1 MDLKDMILVTE
12 NDRGTETNMLMT
24 LDDYKSFIA
33 IDDMSELADNLLQLG
48 RTLGEADN
56 FTEYYRAANVTVS
69 ARFCLDDIQLGHFL
83 QGFYNDSKE
92 FRFDK
97 EASSYECVAKLKEIG
112 MTDKGWVDDFNL
124 HYEMENRS
132 FERGQTFHNFN
143 DHDYMV
149 LEALSPRNLV
159 VMDMKSGSLTIALG
173 ATEYKRYPKDEKPT
187 KDNNK
192 SQIARELEVDRR
204 TVDKYINGYTKPE
217 TRNCDDCITPF
228 YDIITELLSDK
239 NQQVFYYRKVLW
251 QYLVDNHGF
260 KGVYCN
266 FCHYLRKYPEF
277 DSYFRKSRPSNTNKV
292 TVRYETPMGKQ
303 AQLDWKESIPFI
315 LSSGE
320 IIEVNIFVL
329 LLSYSR
335 FRVYRVS
342 LSKTQDILFSFLDD
356 AFETLGGIPDEIV
369 TDNMKTVMDE
379 ARTEYYAGKVNNKF
393 QQFADDYGFKV
404 QPCIAG
410 HPHTKAK
417 VEAPMKILDE
427 IRAYNGKLNYIE
439 LVELVTRINNRVNT
453 QVNQGTGRIP
463 LMYYNKE
470 KAFLNSLPADN
481 IRKPYQI
488 TTNTVK
494 VNHSSMFNYKS
505 CQYSVPPE
513 YIDKI
518 VSLQVYDGYIH
529 VYCNTEF
536 ITIHQ
541 LSSKKLNY
549 ISGHYA
555 AIARKSHIFR
565 DEHIMDRAKE
575 NLEIIGK
582 VYDYE

>member
-1 MDLKDMILVTE
+1 MILINQIITDIRIESV
-12 NDRGTETNMLMT
+12 NDL
-24 LDDYKSFIA
+24 Y
-33 IDDMSELADNLLQLG
+33 
-48 RTLGEADN
+48 
-56 FTEYYRAANVTVS
+56 
-69 ARFCLDDIQLGHFL
+69 
-83 QGFYNDSKE
+83 
-92 FRFDK
+92 
-97 EASSYECVAKLKEIG
+97 KLKP
-112 MTDKGWVDDFNL
+112 F
-124 HYEMENRS
+124 
-132 FERGQTFHNFN
+132 
-143 DHDYMV
+143 
-149 LEALSPRNLV
+149 LEDGTL
-159 VMDMKSGSLTIALG
+159 KI
-173 ATEYKRYPKDEKPT
+173 
-187 KDNNK
+187 NK

-228 YDIITELLSDK
+228 YDTIAELLSDK

-260 KGVYCN
+260 TGVYCN

-292 TVRYETPMGKQ
+292 TIRYETPMGKQ

-320 IIEVNIFVL
+320 TIDVNIFVL

-342 LSKTQDILFSFLDD
+342 LSKNQEILFSFLDD
-356 AFETLGGIPDEIV
+356 AFET
-369 TDNMKTVMDE
+369 
-379 ARTEYYAGKVNNKF
+379 GKVNNKF

-404 QPCIAG
+404 QPCIAR

-427 IRAYNGKLNYIE
+427 IRAYNGKLNYMK
-439 LVELVTRINNRVNT
+439 LVELVTRINNRVNA

-488 TTNTVK
+488 ATNTVK

-549 ISGHYA
+549 ISEHYA

>member
-1 MDLKDMILVTE
+1 MSCKEELIMILKHQIITDIRIESV
-12 NDRGTETNMLMT
+12 NDL
-24 LDDYKSFIA
+24 Y
-33 IDDMSELADNLLQLG
+33 
-48 RTLGEADN
+48 
-56 FTEYYRAANVTVS
+56 
-69 ARFCLDDIQLGHFL
+69 
-83 QGFYNDSKE
+83 
-92 FRFDK
+92 
-97 EASSYECVAKLKEIG
+97 KLKP
-112 MTDKGWVDDFNL
+112 F
-124 HYEMENRS
+124 
-132 FERGQTFHNFN
+132 
-143 DHDYMV
+143 
-149 LEALSPRNLV
+149 LEDGTL
-159 VMDMKSGSLTIALG
+159 KI
-173 ATEYKRYPKDEKPT
+173 
-187 KDNNK
+187 NK

-228 YDIITELLSDK
+228 YDTIAELLSDK

-260 KGVYCN
+260 TGVYCN

-292 TVRYETPMGKQ
+292 TIRYETPMGKQ

-320 IIEVNIFVL
+320 TIDVNIFVL

-342 LSKTQDILFSFLDD
+342 LSKNQEILFSFLDD
-356 AFETLGGIPDEIV
+356 AFET
-369 TDNMKTVMDE
+369 
-379 ARTEYYAGKVNNKF
+379 GKVNNKF

-404 QPCIAG
+404 QPCIAR

-427 IRAYNGKLNYIE
+427 IRAYNGKLNYMK
-439 LVELVTRINNRVNT
+439 LVELVTRINNRVNA

-470 KAFLNSLPADN
+470 KTFLNSLPADN

-488 TTNTVK
+488 ATNTVK
-494 VNHSSMFNYKS
+494 VNHSSMFNYKG

-549 ISGHYA
+549 ISEHYA

>member
-1 MDLKDMILVTE
+1 MSCKEELIMILKHQIITDIRIESV
-12 NDRGTETNMLMT
+12 NDL
-24 LDDYKSFIA
+24 Y
-33 IDDMSELADNLLQLG
+33 
-48 RTLGEADN
+48 
-56 FTEYYRAANVTVS
+56 
-69 ARFCLDDIQLGHFL
+69 
-83 QGFYNDSKE
+83 
-92 FRFDK
+92 
-97 EASSYECVAKLKEIG
+97 KLKP
-112 MTDKGWVDDFNL
+112 F
-124 HYEMENRS
+124 
-132 FERGQTFHNFN
+132 
-143 DHDYMV
+143 
-149 LEALSPRNLV
+149 LEDGTL
-159 VMDMKSGSLTIALG
+159 KI
-173 ATEYKRYPKDEKPT
+173 
-187 KDNNK
+187 NK

-228 YDIITELLSDK
+228 YDTIAELLSDK

-260 KGVYCN
+260 TGVYCN

-292 TVRYETPMGKQ
+292 TIRYETPMGKQ

-320 IIEVNIFVL
+320 TIDVNIFVL

-342 LSKTQDILFSFLDD
+342 LSKNQEILFSFLDD
-356 AFETLGGIPDEIV
+356 AFET
-369 TDNMKTVMDE
+369 
-379 ARTEYYAGKVNNKF
+379 GKVNNKF

-404 QPCIAG
+404 QPCIAR

-427 IRAYNGKLNYIE
+427 IRAYNGKLNYMK
-439 LVELVTRINNRVNT
+439 LVELVTRINNRVNA

-488 TTNTVK
+488 ATNTVK
-494 VNHSSMFNYKS
+494 VNHSSMFNYKG

-513 YIDKI
+513 YIYKI

-549 ISGHYA
+549 ISEHYA

>member
-1 MDLKDMILVTE
+1 MILKHQIITDIRIESV
-12 NDRGTETNMLMT
+12 NDL
-24 LDDYKSFIA
+24 Y
-33 IDDMSELADNLLQLG
+33 
-48 RTLGEADN
+48 
-56 FTEYYRAANVTVS
+56 
-69 ARFCLDDIQLGHFL
+69 
-83 QGFYNDSKE
+83 
-92 FRFDK
+92 
-97 EASSYECVAKLKEIG
+97 KLKP
-112 MTDKGWVDDFNL
+112 F
-124 HYEMENRS
+124 
-132 FERGQTFHNFN
+132 
-143 DHDYMV
+143 
-149 LEALSPRNLV
+149 LEDGTL
-159 VMDMKSGSLTIALG
+159 KI
-173 ATEYKRYPKDEKPT
+173 
-187 KDNNK
+187 NK

-228 YDIITELLSDK
+228 YDTIAELLSDK

-260 KGVYCN
+260 TGVYCN

-292 TVRYETPMGKQ
+292 TIRYETPMGKQ

-320 IIEVNIFVL
+320 TIDVNIFVL

-342 LSKTQDILFSFLDD
+342 LSKNQEILFSFLDD
-356 AFETLGGIPDEIV
+356 AFET
-369 TDNMKTVMDE
+369 
-379 ARTEYYAGKVNNKF
+379 GKVNNKF

-404 QPCIAG
+404 QPCIAR

-427 IRAYNGKLNYIE
+427 IRAYNGKLNYMK
-439 LVELVTRINNRVNT
+439 LVELVTRINNRVNA

-470 KAFLNSLPADN
+470 KAFLNSLPA
-481 IRKPYQI
+481 
-488 TTNTVK
+488 VK
-494 VNHSSMFNYKS
+494 VNHSSMFNYKG

-549 ISGHYA
+549 ISEHYA

>member
-1 MDLKDMILVTE
+1 MILKHQIITDIRIESV
-12 NDRGTETNMLMT
+12 NDL
-24 LDDYKSFIA
+24 Y
-33 IDDMSELADNLLQLG
+33 
-48 RTLGEADN
+48 
-56 FTEYYRAANVTVS
+56 
-69 ARFCLDDIQLGHFL
+69 
-83 QGFYNDSKE
+83 
-92 FRFDK
+92 
-97 EASSYECVAKLKEIG
+97 KLKP
-112 MTDKGWVDDFNL
+112 F
-124 HYEMENRS
+124 
-132 FERGQTFHNFN
+132 
-143 DHDYMV
+143 
-149 LEALSPRNLV
+149 LEDGTL
-159 VMDMKSGSLTIALG
+159 KI
-173 ATEYKRYPKDEKPT
+173 
-187 KDNNK
+187 NK

-217 TRNCDDCITPF
+217 TRKCDDCITPF
-228 YDIITELLSDK
+228 YDTIAELLSDK

-260 KGVYCN
+260 TGVYCN

-292 TVRYETPMGKQ
+292 TIRYETPMGKQ

-320 IIEVNIFVL
+320 TIDVNIFVL

-342 LSKTQDILFSFLDD
+342 LSKNQEILFSFLDD
-356 AFETLGGIPDEIV
+356 AFET
-369 TDNMKTVMDE
+369 
-379 ARTEYYAGKVNNKF
+379 GKVNNKF

-404 QPCIAG
+404 QPCIAR

-427 IRAYNGKLNYIE
+427 IRAYNGKLNYMK
-439 LVELVTRINNRVNT
+439 LVELVTRINNRVNA

-488 TTNTVK
+488 ATNTVK
-494 VNHSSMFNYKS
+494 VNHSSMFNYKG

-549 ISGHYA
+549 ISEHYA

>member
-1 MDLKDMILVTE
+1 MILKHQIITDIRIESV
-12 NDRGTETNMLMT
+12 NDL
-24 LDDYKSFIA
+24 Y
-33 IDDMSELADNLLQLG
+33 
-48 RTLGEADN
+48 
-56 FTEYYRAANVTVS
+56 
-69 ARFCLDDIQLGHFL
+69 
-83 QGFYNDSKE
+83 
-92 FRFDK
+92 
-97 EASSYECVAKLKEIG
+97 KLKP
-112 MTDKGWVDDFNL
+112 F
-124 HYEMENRS
+124 
-132 FERGQTFHNFN
+132 
-143 DHDYMV
+143 
-149 LEALSPRNLV
+149 LEDGTL
-159 VMDMKSGSLTIALG
+159 KI
-173 ATEYKRYPKDEKPT
+173 
-187 KDNNK
+187 NK

-228 YDIITELLSDK
+228 YDTIAELLSDK
-239 NQQVFYYRKVLW
+239 NLQVFYYRKVLW

-260 KGVYCN
+260 TGVYCN

-292 TVRYETPMGKQ
+292 TIRYETPMGKQ

-320 IIEVNIFVL
+320 TIDVNIFVL

-342 LSKTQDILFSFLDD
+342 LSKNQEILFSFLDD
-356 AFETLGGIPDEIV
+356 AFET
-369 TDNMKTVMDE
+369 
-379 ARTEYYAGKVNNKF
+379 GKVNNKF

-404 QPCIAG
+404 QPCIAR

-427 IRAYNGKLNYIE
+427 IRAYNGKLNYMK
-439 LVELVTRINNRVNT
+439 LVELVTRINNRVNA

-488 TTNTVK
+488 ATNTVK
-494 VNHSSMFNYKS
+494 VNHSSMFNYKG

-549 ISGHYA
+549 ISEHYA

>member
-1 MDLKDMILVTE
+1 MILKNQIITNLKIE
-12 NDRGTETNMLMT
+12 NVKDL
-24 LDDYKSFIA
+24 Y
-33 IDDMSELADNLLQLG
+33 
-48 RTLGEADN
+48 
-56 FTEYYRAANVTVS
+56 
-69 ARFCLDDIQLGHFL
+69 
-83 QGFYNDSKE
+83 
-92 FRFDK
+92 
-97 EASSYECVAKLKEIG
+97 KLKP
-112 MTDKGWVDDFNL
+112 F
-124 HYEMENRS
+124 
-132 FERGQTFHNFN
+132 
-143 DHDYMV
+143 
-149 LEALSPRNLV
+149 LEEGAL
-159 VMDMKSGSLTIALG
+159 KI
-173 ATEYKRYPKDEKPT
+173 
-187 KDNNK
+187 NK
-192 SQIARELEVDRR
+192 SQIARELDVDRR

-217 TRNCDDCITPF
+217 TRNRDDCITPF
-228 YDIITELLSDK
+228 YEIIAELLSDR
-239 NQQVFYYRKVLW
+239 NRQVFYYRKVLW

-260 KGVYCN
+260 TGVYCN
-266 FCHYLRKYPEF
+266 FCHYLKKYPEF
-277 DSYFRKSRPSNTNKV
+277 DSYFRKSRPSDTDNV
-292 TVRYETPMGKQ
+292 TIRYETVMGKQ

-320 IIEVNIFVL
+320 TIDVNIFVL

-342 LSKTQDILFSFLDD
+342 LTKTQDILFSFLDD
-356 AFETLGGIPDEIV
+356 AFGTFGGVPDEIV

-379 ARTEYYAGKVNNKF
+379 AGTQYFNGKINNRF

-404 QPCIAG
+404 HPCIAG
-410 HPHTKAK
+410 RPKTKAK

-427 IRAYNGKLNYIE
+427 IRAYNGKLNYRE
-439 LVELVTRINNRVNT
+439 LVQLVTRINNRVNA

-463 LMYYNKE
+463 LMYLNKE
-470 KAFLNSLPADN
+470 KAFLHSLPADT

-494 VNHSSMFNYKS
+494 INQSCMFNYKG

-513 YIDKI
+513 YAGKI

-529 VYCNTEF
+529 VYCNTKF

-541 LSSKKLNY
+541 ISSKKLNY
-549 ISGHYA
+549 ISEHYA
-555 AIARKSHIFR
+555 AIARKSHVFR

>member
-1 MDLKDMILVTE
+1 MILKHQIITDIRIESV
-12 NDRGTETNMLMT
+12 NDL
-24 LDDYKSFIA
+24 Y
-33 IDDMSELADNLLQLG
+33 
-48 RTLGEADN
+48 
-56 FTEYYRAANVTVS
+56 
-69 ARFCLDDIQLGHFL
+69 
-83 QGFYNDSKE
+83 
-92 FRFDK
+92 
-97 EASSYECVAKLKEIG
+97 KLKP
-112 MTDKGWVDDFNL
+112 F
-124 HYEMENRS
+124 
-132 FERGQTFHNFN
+132 
-143 DHDYMV
+143 
-149 LEALSPRNLV
+149 LEDGTL
-159 VMDMKSGSLTIALG
+159 KI
-173 ATEYKRYPKDEKPT
+173 
-187 KDNNK
+187 NK

-228 YDIITELLSDK
+228 YDTIAELLSDK

-260 KGVYCN
+260 TGVYCN

-292 TVRYETPMGKQ
+292 TIRYETPMGKQ

-320 IIEVNIFVL
+320 TIDVNIFVL

-342 LSKTQDILFSFLDD
+342 LSKNQEILFSFLDD
-356 AFETLGGIPDEIV
+356 AFET
-369 TDNMKTVMDE
+369 
-379 ARTEYYAGKVNNKF
+379 GKVNNKF

-404 QPCIAG
+404 QPCIAR

-427 IRAYNGKLNYIE
+427 IRAYNGKLNYMK
-439 LVELVTRINNRVNT
+439 LVELVTRINNRVNA

-549 ISGHYA
+549 ISEHYA

>member
-1 MDLKDMILVTE
+1 MSCKEELIMILKNQIITDIKIKNV
-12 NDRGTETNMLMT
+12 NDL
-24 LDDYKSFIA
+24 Y
-33 IDDMSELADNLLQLG
+33 
-48 RTLGEADN
+48 
-56 FTEYYRAANVTVS
+56 
-69 ARFCLDDIQLGHFL
+69 
-83 QGFYNDSKE
+83 
-92 FRFDK
+92 
-97 EASSYECVAKLKEIG
+97 KLKP
-112 MTDKGWVDDFNL
+112 F
-124 HYEMENRS
+124 
-132 FERGQTFHNFN
+132 
-143 DHDYMV
+143 
-149 LEALSPRNLV
+149 LEDGTL
-159 VMDMKSGSLTIALG
+159 KI
-173 ATEYKRYPKDEKPT
+173 
-187 KDNNK
+187 NK

-204 TVDKYINGYTKPE
+204 TVDKYIKGYTKPN
-217 TRNCDDCITPF
+217 TRNCNDCITPF
-228 YDIITELLSDK
+228 YDIIAELLSDR

-260 KGVYCN
+260 TGVFCN
-266 FCHYLRKYPEF
+266 FSQYLRNYPEF
-277 DSYFRKSRPSNTNKV
+277 DSYFRKSRPSNNDKV
-292 TVRYETPMGKQ
+292 TIRYETPMGKQ

-320 IIEVNIFVL
+320 TIDVNVFVL
-329 LLSYSR
+329 LLAYSR

-342 LSKTQDILFSFLDD
+342 LTKTQNVLFSFLDD
-356 AFETLGGIPDEIV
+356 AFETFGGVPDEIV

-379 ARTEYYAGKVNNKF
+379 SRTGYSKGKINNRF

-410 HPHTKAK
+410 HPKTKAK

-427 IRAYNGKLNYIE
+427 IRAYNGKLNYRE

-463 LMYYNKE
+463 LMYFNKE
-470 KAFLNSLPADN
+470 KAFLRKLPNDA

-494 VNHSSMFNYKS
+494 INHSSMFNHKG

-513 YIDKI
+513 YVGKI

-529 VYCNTEF
+529 VYCNTKL

-549 ISGHYA
+549 ISDHYA

-565 DEHIMDRAKE
+565 DEHILDRAKE

>member
-1 MDLKDMILVTE
+1 MSCKEELIMILKHQIITDIRIESV
-12 NDRGTETNMLMT
+12 NDL
-24 LDDYKSFIA
+24 Y
-33 IDDMSELADNLLQLG
+33 
-48 RTLGEADN
+48 
-56 FTEYYRAANVTVS
+56 
-69 ARFCLDDIQLGHFL
+69 
-83 QGFYNDSKE
+83 
-92 FRFDK
+92 
-97 EASSYECVAKLKEIG
+97 KLKP
-112 MTDKGWVDDFNL
+112 F
-124 HYEMENRS
+124 
-132 FERGQTFHNFN
+132 
-143 DHDYMV
+143 
-149 LEALSPRNLV
+149 LEDGTL
-159 VMDMKSGSLTIALG
+159 KI
-173 ATEYKRYPKDEKPT
+173 
-187 KDNNK
+187 NK

-228 YDIITELLSDK
+228 YDTIAELLSDK

-260 KGVYCN
+260 TGVYCN

-292 TVRYETPMGKQ
+292 TIRYETPMGKQ

-320 IIEVNIFVL
+320 TIDVNIFVL

-342 LSKTQDILFSFLDD
+342 LSKNQEILFSFLDD
-356 AFETLGGIPDEIV
+356 AFET
-369 TDNMKTVMDE
+369 
-379 ARTEYYAGKVNNKF
+379 GKVNNKF

-404 QPCIAG
+404 QPCIAR

-417 VEAPMKILDE
+417 VEAPIKILDE
-427 IRAYNGKLNYIE
+427 IRAYNGKLNYMK
-439 LVELVTRINNRVNT
+439 LVELVTRINNRVNA

-488 TTNTVK
+488 ATNTVK
-494 VNHSSMFNYKS
+494 VNHSSMFNYKG

-549 ISGHYA
+549 ISEHYA

>member
-1 MDLKDMILVTE
+1 MILKNQIITNIKIESV
-12 NDRGTETNMLMT
+12 NDL
-24 LDDYKSFIA
+24 Y
-33 IDDMSELADNLLQLG
+33 
-48 RTLGEADN
+48 
-56 FTEYYRAANVTVS
+56 
-69 ARFCLDDIQLGHFL
+69 
-83 QGFYNDSKE
+83 
-92 FRFDK
+92 
-97 EASSYECVAKLKEIG
+97 KLKP
-112 MTDKGWVDDFNL
+112 F
-124 HYEMENRS
+124 
-132 FERGQTFHNFN
+132 
-143 DHDYMV
+143 
-149 LEALSPRNLV
+149 LEDGTL
-159 VMDMKSGSLTIALG
+159 KI
-173 ATEYKRYPKDEKPT
+173 
-187 KDNNK
+187 NK

-217 TRNCDDCITPF
+217 TRNCNDCITPF
-228 YDIITELLSDK
+228 YDIITELLSDR

-260 KGVYCN
+260 TGVYCN
-266 FCHYLRKYPEF
+266 FCHYLKKYPEF
-277 DSYFRKSRPSNTNKV
+277 DSYFRKGRPSNTNKV

-303 AQLDWKESIPFI
+303 AQLDWKESIPFT

-320 IIEVNIFVL
+320 TIDVNVFVL

-356 AFETLGGIPDEIV
+356 AFETFGGVPDEIV

-379 ARTEYYAGKVNNKF
+379 ARTEYSAGKVNNKF

-410 HPHTKAK
+410 HPHTKA
-417 VEAPMKILDE
+417 
-427 IRAYNGKLNYIE
+427 
-439 LVELVTRINNRVNT
+439 
-453 QVNQGTGRIP
+453 RIP
-463 LMYYNKE
+463 LMYFNRE
-470 KAFLNSLPADN
+470 KAFLNSLPADT

-494 VNHSSMFNYKS
+494 VNHSSMFYYKG

-513 YIDKI
+513 YVGKI

-541 LSSKKLNY
+541 LSEKKLNY
-549 ISGHYA
+549 ISEHYA
-555 AIARKSHIFR
+555 AIARKSHIFK

>member
-1 MDLKDMILVTE
+1 MSCKEELIMILKHQIITDIRIESV
-12 NDRGTETNMLMT
+12 NDL
-24 LDDYKSFIA
+24 Y
-33 IDDMSELADNLLQLG
+33 
-48 RTLGEADN
+48 
-56 FTEYYRAANVTVS
+56 
-69 ARFCLDDIQLGHFL
+69 
-83 QGFYNDSKE
+83 
-92 FRFDK
+92 
-97 EASSYECVAKLKEIG
+97 KLKP
-112 MTDKGWVDDFNL
+112 F
-124 HYEMENRS
+124 
-132 FERGQTFHNFN
+132 
-143 DHDYMV
+143 
-149 LEALSPRNLV
+149 LEDGTL
-159 VMDMKSGSLTIALG
+159 KI
-173 ATEYKRYPKDEKPT
+173 
-187 KDNNK
+187 NK

-228 YDIITELLSDK
+228 YDTIAELLSDK

-260 KGVYCN
+260 TGVYCN

-292 TVRYETPMGKQ
+292 TIRYETPMGKQ

-320 IIEVNIFVL
+320 TIDVNIFVL

-342 LSKTQDILFSFLDD
+342 LSKNQEILFSFLDD
-356 AFETLGGIPDEIV
+356 AFET
-369 TDNMKTVMDE
+369 
-379 ARTEYYAGKVNNKF
+379 GKVNNKF

-404 QPCIAG
+404 QPCIAR

-427 IRAYNGKLNYIE
+427 IRAYNGKLNYMKF
-439 LVELVTRINNRVNT
+439 VELVTRINNRVNA

-488 TTNTVK
+488 ATNTVK
-494 VNHSSMFNYKS
+494 VNHSSMFNYKG

-549 ISGHYA
+549 ISEHYA

>member
-1 MDLKDMILVTE
+1 MILIYQIITDIRIESV
-12 NDRGTETNMLMT
+12 NDL
-24 LDDYKSFIA
+24 Y
-33 IDDMSELADNLLQLG
+33 
-48 RTLGEADN
+48 
-56 FTEYYRAANVTVS
+56 
-69 ARFCLDDIQLGHFL
+69 
-83 QGFYNDSKE
+83 
-92 FRFDK
+92 
-97 EASSYECVAKLKEIG
+97 KLKP
-112 MTDKGWVDDFNL
+112 F
-124 HYEMENRS
+124 
-132 FERGQTFHNFN
+132 
-143 DHDYMV
+143 
-149 LEALSPRNLV
+149 LEDGTL
-159 VMDMKSGSLTIALG
+159 KI
-173 ATEYKRYPKDEKPT
+173 
-187 KDNNK
+187 NK

-228 YDIITELLSDK
+228 YDTIAELLSDK

-260 KGVYCN
+260 TGVYCN

-292 TVRYETPMGKQ
+292 TIRYETPMSKQ

-320 IIEVNIFVL
+320 TIDVNIFVL

-342 LSKTQDILFSFLDD
+342 LSKNQEILFSFLDD
-356 AFETLGGIPDEIV
+356 AFET
-369 TDNMKTVMDE
+369 
-379 ARTEYYAGKVNNKF
+379 GKVNNKF

-404 QPCIAG
+404 QPCIAR

-427 IRAYNGKLNYIE
+427 IRAYNGKLNYMK
-439 LVELVTRINNRVNT
+439 LVELVTRINNRVNA

-505 CQYSVPPE
+505 CQYSVPPK

-549 ISGHYA
+549 ISEHYA

>member
-1 MDLKDMILVTE
+1 MILKNQIITDLKIE
-12 NDRGTETNMLMT
+12 NVKDL
-24 LDDYKSFIA
+24 Y
-33 IDDMSELADNLLQLG
+33 
-48 RTLGEADN
+48 
-56 FTEYYRAANVTVS
+56 
-69 ARFCLDDIQLGHFL
+69 
-83 QGFYNDSKE
+83 
-92 FRFDK
+92 
-97 EASSYECVAKLKEIG
+97 KLKP
-112 MTDKGWVDDFNL
+112 F
-124 HYEMENRS
+124 
-132 FERGQTFHNFN
+132 
-143 DHDYMV
+143 
-149 LEALSPRNLV
+149 LEDSTL
-159 VMDMKSGSLTIALG
+159 KI
-173 ATEYKRYPKDEKPT
+173 
-187 KDNNK
+187 NK

-217 TRNCDDCITPF
+217 TRNCNDCITPF
-228 YDIITELLSDK
+228 YEIIAELLSDR

-260 KGVYCN
+260 TGVYCN

-277 DSYFRKSRPSNTNKV
+277 DSYFRKSRPSNMDNV
-292 TVRYETPMGKQ
+292 TIRYETAMGKQ

-320 IIEVNIFVL
+320 TIDVNIFVL

-342 LSKTQDILFSFLDD
+342 LTKTQDILFSFLDD
-356 AFETLGGIPDEIV
+356 AFETFGGVPDEIV

-379 ARTEYYAGKVNNKF
+379 AGTEYSGGKINNRF
-393 QQFADDYGFKV
+393 QQFANDYGFKV
-404 QPCIAG
+404 HPCIAG
-410 HPHTKAK
+410 RPRTKAK

-427 IRAYNGKLNYIE
+427 IRAYNGKLNYRE

-463 LMYYNKE
+463 LMYFNKE
-470 KAFLNSLPADN
+470 KAFLHSLPTDT

-494 VNHSSMFNYKS
+494 VNHSSMFLYKG

-513 YIDKI
+513 YVGKI

-529 VYCNTEF
+529 VYCNTNF
-536 ITIHQ
+536 ITIHPI
-541 LSSKKLNY
+541 SSKKLNY
-549 ISGHYA
+549 ISEHYV
-555 AIARKSHIFR
+555 AIARKSHVFS

>member
-1 MDLKDMILVTE
+1 MSCKEELIMILKHQIITDIRIESV
-12 NDRGTETNMLMT
+12 NDL
-24 LDDYKSFIA
+24 Y
-33 IDDMSELADNLLQLG
+33 
-48 RTLGEADN
+48 
-56 FTEYYRAANVTVS
+56 
-69 ARFCLDDIQLGHFL
+69 
-83 QGFYNDSKE
+83 
-92 FRFDK
+92 
-97 EASSYECVAKLKEIG
+97 KLKP
-112 MTDKGWVDDFNL
+112 F
-124 HYEMENRS
+124 
-132 FERGQTFHNFN
+132 
-143 DHDYMV
+143 
-149 LEALSPRNLV
+149 LEDGTL
-159 VMDMKSGSLTIALG
+159 KI
-173 ATEYKRYPKDEKPT
+173 
-187 KDNNK
+187 NK
-192 SQIARELEVDRR
+192 SQIARELKVDRR

-228 YDIITELLSDK
+228 YDTIAELLSDK

-260 KGVYCN
+260 TGVYCN

-292 TVRYETPMGKQ
+292 TIRYETPMGKQ

-320 IIEVNIFVL
+320 TIDVNIFVL

-342 LSKTQDILFSFLDD
+342 LSKNQEILFSFLDD
-356 AFETLGGIPDEIV
+356 AFET
-369 TDNMKTVMDE
+369 
-379 ARTEYYAGKVNNKF
+379 GKVNNKF

-404 QPCIAG
+404 QPCIAR

-427 IRAYNGKLNYIE
+427 IRAYNGKLNYMK
-439 LVELVTRINNRVNT
+439 LVELVTRINNRVNA

-488 TTNTVK
+488 ATNTVK
-494 VNHSSMFNYKS
+494 VNHSSMFNYKG

-549 ISGHYA
+549 ISEHYA

>member
-1 MDLKDMILVTE
+1 MILKHQIITDIRIESV
-12 NDRGTETNMLMT
+12 NDL
-24 LDDYKSFIA
+24 Y
-33 IDDMSELADNLLQLG
+33 
-48 RTLGEADN
+48 
-56 FTEYYRAANVTVS
+56 
-69 ARFCLDDIQLGHFL
+69 
-83 QGFYNDSKE
+83 
-92 FRFDK
+92 
-97 EASSYECVAKLKEIG
+97 KLKP
-112 MTDKGWVDDFNL
+112 F
-124 HYEMENRS
+124 
-132 FERGQTFHNFN
+132 
-143 DHDYMV
+143 
-149 LEALSPRNLV
+149 LEDGTL
-159 VMDMKSGSLTIALG
+159 KI
-173 ATEYKRYPKDEKPT
+173 
-187 KDNNK
+187 NK

-228 YDIITELLSDK
+228 YDTIAELLSDK

-260 KGVYCN
+260 TGVYCN

-292 TVRYETPMGKQ
+292 TIRCETPMGKQ

-320 IIEVNIFVL
+320 TIDVNIFVL

-342 LSKTQDILFSFLDD
+342 LSKNQEILFSFLDD
-356 AFETLGGIPDEIV
+356 AFET
-369 TDNMKTVMDE
+369 
-379 ARTEYYAGKVNNKF
+379 GKVNNKF

-404 QPCIAG
+404 QPCIAR

-427 IRAYNGKLNYIE
+427 IRAYNGKQNYMK
-439 LVELVTRINNRVNT
+439 LVELVTRINNRVNA

-488 TTNTVK
+488 ATNTVK
-494 VNHSSMFNYKS
+494 VNHSSMFNYKG

-549 ISGHYA
+549 ISEHYA

>member
-1 MDLKDMILVTE
+1 MILKHQIITDIRIESV
-12 NDRGTETNMLMT
+12 NDL
-24 LDDYKSFIA
+24 Y
-33 IDDMSELADNLLQLG
+33 
-48 RTLGEADN
+48 
-56 FTEYYRAANVTVS
+56 
-69 ARFCLDDIQLGHFL
+69 
-83 QGFYNDSKE
+83 
-92 FRFDK
+92 
-97 EASSYECVAKLKEIG
+97 KLKP
-112 MTDKGWVDDFNL
+112 F
-124 HYEMENRS
+124 
-132 FERGQTFHNFN
+132 
-143 DHDYMV
+143 
-149 LEALSPRNLV
+149 LEDGTL
-159 VMDMKSGSLTIALG
+159 KI
-173 ATEYKRYPKDEKPT
+173 
-187 KDNNK
+187 NK

-228 YDIITELLSDK
+228 YDTIAELLSDK

-260 KGVYCN
+260 TGVYCN

-292 TVRYETPMGKQ
+292 TIRYETPMGKQ

-320 IIEVNIFVL
+320 TIDVNIFVL

-342 LSKTQDILFSFLDD
+342 LSKNQEILFSFLDD
-356 AFETLGGIPDEIV
+356 AFET
-369 TDNMKTVMDE
+369 
-379 ARTEYYAGKVNNKF
+379 GKVNNKF

-404 QPCIAG
+404 QPCIAR

-427 IRAYNGKLNYIE
+427 IRAYNGKLNYMK
-439 LVELVTRINNRVNT
+439 LVELVTRINNRVNA

-488 TTNTVK
+488 ATNTVK
-494 VNHSSMFNYKS
+494 VNHSSMFNYKG

-549 ISGHYA
+549 ISEHYA

-565 DEHIMDRAKE
+565 EEHIMDRAKE

>member
-1 MDLKDMILVTE
+1 MSCKEELIMILKHQIITDIRIESV
-12 NDRGTETNMLMT
+12 NDL
-24 LDDYKSFIA
+24 Y
-33 IDDMSELADNLLQLG
+33 
-48 RTLGEADN
+48 
-56 FTEYYRAANVTVS
+56 
-69 ARFCLDDIQLGHFL
+69 
-83 QGFYNDSKE
+83 
-92 FRFDK
+92 
-97 EASSYECVAKLKEIG
+97 KLKP
-112 MTDKGWVDDFNL
+112 F
-124 HYEMENRS
+124 
-132 FERGQTFHNFN
+132 
-143 DHDYMV
+143 
-149 LEALSPRNLV
+149 LEDGTL
-159 VMDMKSGSLTIALG
+159 KI
-173 ATEYKRYPKDEKPT
+173 
-187 KDNNK
+187 NK

-228 YDIITELLSDK
+228 YDTIAELLSDK

-260 KGVYCN
+260 TGVYCN

-292 TVRYETPMGKQ
+292 TIRYETPMGKQ

-320 IIEVNIFVL
+320 TIDVNIFVL

-342 LSKTQDILFSFLDD
+342 LSKNQEILFSFLDD
-356 AFETLGGIPDEIV
+356 AFET
-369 TDNMKTVMDE
+369 
-379 ARTEYYAGKVNNKF
+379 GKVNNKF

-404 QPCIAG
+404 QPCIAR

-427 IRAYNGKLNYIE
+427 IRAYNGKLNYMK
-439 LVELVTRINNRVNT
+439 LVELVTRINNRVNA

-488 TTNTVK
+488 ATNTVK
-494 VNHSSMFNYKS
+494 VNHSSMFNYKG
-505 CQYSVPPE
+505 CQYPVPPE

-549 ISGHYA
+549 ISEHYA

>member
-1 MDLKDMILVTE
+1 MSYKEGLIMILNNQIITNVKIQIV
-12 NDRGTETNMLMT
+12 NDL
-24 LDDYKSFIA
+24 Y
-33 IDDMSELADNLLQLG
+33 
-48 RTLGEADN
+48 
-56 FTEYYRAANVTVS
+56 
-69 ARFCLDDIQLGHFL
+69 
-83 QGFYNDSKE
+83 
-92 FRFDK
+92 
-97 EASSYECVAKLKEIG
+97 KLKP
-112 MTDKGWVDDFNL
+112 F
-124 HYEMENRS
+124 MED
-132 FERGQTFHNFN
+132 GT
-143 DHDYMV
+143 
-149 LEALSPRNLV
+149 L
-159 VMDMKSGSLTIALG
+159 KI
-173 ATEYKRYPKDEKPT
+173 
-187 KDNNK
+187 NK
-192 SQIARELEVDRR
+192 SQIARELGVDRR
-204 TVDKYINGYTKPE
+204 TVDKYINGYTKPK
-217 TRNCDDCITPF
+217 TRSSQDCITPY
-228 YDIITELLSDK
+228 YDIIAELLSDN
-239 NQQVFYYRKVLW
+239 NQQIFYYRKVLW

-260 KGVYCN
+260 TGVYCN
-266 FCHYLRKYPEF
+266 FCHFLRRYPEF
-277 DSYFRKSRPSNTNKV
+277 DLYFRKSRLSNVNKV

-303 AQLDWKESIPFI
+303 AQLDWKESISFT
-315 LSSGE
+315 LSSGQV
-320 IIEVNIFVL
+320 IDVNIFVL

-335 FRVYRVS
+335 FRVYKVS

-356 AFETLGGIPDEIV
+356 AFGTFGGVPYEIV

-379 ARTEYYAGKVNNKF
+379 ARTEYSTGKVNNKF

-427 IRAYNGKLNYIE
+427 IRAYNGKLDYRE
-439 LVELVTRINNRVNT
+439 LVELVTRINNRVNS
-453 QVNQGTGRIP
+453 QVNQGTGIIP
-463 LMYYNKE
+463 IMYYNKE
-470 KAFLNSLPADN
+470 KASLNSLPADS

-494 VNHSSMFNYKS
+494 VNHSSMFSYKG

-513 YIDKI
+513 YLGKM

-549 ISGHYA
+549 ISEHYV
-555 AIARKSHIFR
+555 AIARKSHIFK

-582 VYDYE
+582 VYGYE

>member
-1 MDLKDMILVTE
+1 
-12 NDRGTETNMLMT
+12 
-24 LDDYKSFIA
+24 
-33 IDDMSELADNLLQLG
+33 
-48 RTLGEADN
+48 
-56 FTEYYRAANVTVS
+56 
-69 ARFCLDDIQLGHFL
+69 
-83 QGFYNDSKE
+83 
-92 FRFDK
+92 
-97 EASSYECVAKLKEIG
+97 
-112 MTDKGWVDDFNL
+112 
-124 HYEMENRS
+124 
-132 FERGQTFHNFN
+132 
-143 DHDYMV
+143 
-149 LEALSPRNLV
+149 
-159 VMDMKSGSLTIALG
+159 MKI
-173 ATEYKRYPKDEKPT
+173 
-187 KDNNK
+187 NK

-204 TVDKYINGYTKPE
+204 TVDKYINGYTKPD

-228 YDIITELLSDK
+228 YDTIAELLSDK

-260 KGVYCN
+260 TGVYCN

-292 TVRYETPMGKQ
+292 TIRYETPMGKQ

-320 IIEVNIFVL
+320 TIDVNIFVL

-342 LSKTQDILFSFLDD
+342 LSKNQEILFSFLDD
-356 AFETLGGIPDEIV
+356 AFET
-369 TDNMKTVMDE
+369 
-379 ARTEYYAGKVNNKF
+379 GKVNNKF

-404 QPCIAG
+404 QPCIAR

-427 IRAYNGKLNYIE
+427 IRAYNGKLNYMK
-439 LVELVTRINNRVNT
+439 LVELVTRINNRVNA

-488 TTNTVK
+488 ATNTVK
-494 VNHSSMFNYKS
+494 VNHSSMFNYKG

-549 ISGHYA
+549 ISEHYA

>member
-1 MDLKDMILVTE
+1 MILKHQIITDIRIESV
-12 NDRGTETNMLMT
+12 NDL
-24 LDDYKSFIA
+24 Y
-33 IDDMSELADNLLQLG
+33 
-48 RTLGEADN
+48 
-56 FTEYYRAANVTVS
+56 
-69 ARFCLDDIQLGHFL
+69 
-83 QGFYNDSKE
+83 
-92 FRFDK
+92 
-97 EASSYECVAKLKEIG
+97 KLKP
-112 MTDKGWVDDFNL
+112 F
-124 HYEMENRS
+124 
-132 FERGQTFHNFN
+132 
-143 DHDYMV
+143 
-149 LEALSPRNLV
+149 LEDGTL
-159 VMDMKSGSLTIALG
+159 KI
-173 ATEYKRYPKDEKPT
+173 
-187 KDNNK
+187 NK

-228 YDIITELLSDK
+228 YDTIAELLSDK

-260 KGVYCN
+260 TGVYCN

-292 TVRYETPMGKQ
+292 TIRYETPMGKQ

-320 IIEVNIFVL
+320 TIDVNIFVL

-342 LSKTQDILFSFLDD
+342 LSKNQEILFSFLDD
-356 AFETLGGIPDEIV
+356 AFET
-369 TDNMKTVMDE
+369 
-379 ARTEYYAGKVNNKF
+379 GKVNNKF

-404 QPCIAG
+404 QPCIAR

-427 IRAYNGKLNYIE
+427 IRAYNGKLNYMK
-439 LVELVTRINNRVNT
+439 LVELVTRINNRVNA

-488 TTNTVK
+488 ATNTVK
-494 VNHSSMFNYKS
+494 VNHSSMFNYKG

-518 VSLQVYDGYIH
+518 VSLQVYGGYIY

-549 ISGHYA
+549 ISEHYA